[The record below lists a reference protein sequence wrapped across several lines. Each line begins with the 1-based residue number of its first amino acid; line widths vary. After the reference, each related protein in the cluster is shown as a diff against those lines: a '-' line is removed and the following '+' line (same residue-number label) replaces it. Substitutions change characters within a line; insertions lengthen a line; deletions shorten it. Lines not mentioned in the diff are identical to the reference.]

1 MTIRIEEPSDG
12 VRLLTI
18 DRPERRN
25 AIDLATYRALTAA
38 IDDADHD
45 PEVRCCVLTGAG
57 KVFTSGNDLADF
69 QQPQGP
75 GPSEA
80 VLFLRTLVGAG
91 KPLVAAVEGFA
102 VGVGATMLLH
112 FDLAFAGR
120 SAQFRLPFVDL
131 GLCPEGGSSYLLP
144 QVAGLKRAGELLMLS
159 EKFDAESAAEAGLIN
174 GVIDDGGALDAAL
187 ARARALAAAPA
198 ESVQLAKM
206 LLRQPHRE
214 AVLRAIDTE
223 AVHFTERLGRRMH
236 RPRSA
241 ASSPPNDRRSIVA
254 QRAGQAARPVRG
266 DQGLVRSPVAARCRV
281 TGERVCGA
289 EPAGVGGLSAG
300 I

>member
-57 KVFTSGNDLADF
+57 NVFTSGNDLADF
-69 QQPQGP
+69 QQPQRP
-75 GPSEA
+75 GAGEA
-80 VLFLRTLVGAG
+80 GLFLRTLVGAS

-112 FDLAFAGR
+112 FDLAFAGK
-120 SAQFRLPFVDL
+120 STQFRLPFVDL

-144 QVAGLKRAGELLMLS
+144 QVAGLKRASELLMLS
-159 EKFDAESAAEAGLIN
+159 EKFDAQTAAEAGLVN
-174 GVIDDGGALDAAL
+174 GVLDDGGALDTAL
-187 ARARALAAAPA
+187 DKARALAAAPP
-198 ESVQLAKM
+198 ESVRLAKM

-214 AVLRAIDTE
+214 AVLRVIDTE
-223 AVHFTERLGRRMH
+223 LTHFTERLG
-236 RPRSA
+236 STDA
-241 ASSPPNDRRSIVA
+241 
-254 QRAGQAARPVRG
+254 QAAFGRFF
-266 DQGLVRSPVAARCRV
+266 AAK
-281 TGERVCGA
+281 
-289 EPAGVGGLSAG
+289 
-300 I
+300 

>member
-1 MTIRIEEPSDG
+1 MTIRIEEPLDG

-25 AIDLATYRALTAA
+25 AIDLATYRELTAA
-38 IDDADHD
+38 VDDTDHD
-45 PEVRCCVLTGAG
+45 PDVRCCVLTGADN
-57 KVFTSGNDLADF
+57 VFTSGNDLADF

-80 VLFLRTLVGAG
+80 VLFLRTLVGVG

-120 SAQFRLPFVDL
+120 STQFRLPFVDL

-144 QVAGLKRAGELLMLS
+144 RVAGLKRASELLMLS
-159 EKFDAESAAEAGLIN
+159 EKFDAAGAAEAGLIN
-174 GVIDDGGALDAAL
+174 GVVDDGGALDIAL
-187 ARARALAAAPA
+187 ARARALAAAPP
-198 ESVQLAKM
+198 ESVHLAKM

-214 AVLRAIDTE
+214 AVLRVIDTE
-223 AVHFTERLGRRMH
+223 AAHFTERLG
-236 RPRSA
+236 SA
-241 ASSPPNDRRSIVA
+241 DA
-254 QRAGQAARPVRG
+254 QAAFSRFF
-266 DQGLVRSPVAARCRV
+266 AAK
-281 TGERVCGA
+281 
-289 EPAGVGGLSAG
+289 
-300 I
+300 

>member
-1 MTIRIEEPSDG
+1 VTIRIEEPSDG

-18 DRPERRN
+18 DRPKRRN
-25 AIDLATYRALTAA
+25 AIDFATYRALTAA

-45 PEVRCCVLTGAG
+45 PGVRCCVLAGAG
-57 KVFTSGNDLADF
+57 GVFTSGNDLADF
-69 QQPQGP
+69 QQPHVD

-80 VLFLRTLVGAG
+80 ILFLRTLVGAS

-120 SAQFRLPFVDL
+120 SARFRLPFVDL

-144 QVAGLKRAGELLMLS
+144 QVAGLRRASELLMLS
-159 EKFDAESAAEAGLIN
+159 EKFDAECAAEAGLIN
-174 GVIDDGGALDAAL
+174 GVVDDGSALNAAL

-223 AVHFTERLGRRMH
+223 AAHFTERLG
-236 RPRSA
+236 SA
-241 ASSPPNDRRSIVA
+241 DA
-254 QRAGQAARPVRG
+254 QAAFSRFF
-266 DQGLVRSPVAARCRV
+266 AAK
-281 TGERVCGA
+281 
-289 EPAGVGGLSAG
+289 
-300 I
+300 

>member
-1 MTIRIEEPSDG
+1 
-12 VRLLTI
+12 
-18 DRPERRN
+18 
-25 AIDLATYRALTAA
+25 
-38 IDDADHD
+38 
-45 PEVRCCVLTGAG
+45 
-57 KVFTSGNDLADF
+57 
-69 QQPQGP
+69 
-75 GPSEA
+75 
-80 VLFLRTLVGAG
+80 
-91 KPLVAAVEGFA
+91 
-102 VGVGATMLLH
+102 MLLH

-223 AVHFTERLGRRMH
+223 AVHFTERLG
-236 RPRSA
+236 SA
-241 ASSPPNDRRSIVA
+241 DA
-254 QRAGQAARPVRG
+254 QAAFSRFF
-266 DQGLVRSPVAARCRV
+266 AAK
-281 TGERVCGA
+281 
-289 EPAGVGGLSAG
+289 
-300 I
+300 

>member
-1 MTIRIEEPSDG
+1 VTIRIEEPSDG

-25 AIDLATYRALTAA
+25 AIDSVTYRELTAA
-38 IDDADHD
+38 IEDTNHD

-57 KVFTSGNDLADF
+57 NVFTSGNDLADF
-69 QQPQGP
+69 QQPHEA

-80 VLFLRTLVGAG
+80 VVYLRALVGAA
-91 KPLVAAVEGFA
+91 KPLVAAIEGFA
-102 VGVGATMLLH
+102 VGVGVTMLLH

-120 SAQFRLPFVDL
+120 STVFRLPFVDL

-144 QVAGLKRAGELLMLS
+144 QVAGLRRASELLMLS
-159 EKFDAESAAEAGLIN
+159 EKFDADGAAEAGLIN
-174 GVIDDGGALDAAL
+174 RVVDDGGALDIAL

-214 AVLRAIDTE
+214 AVLRAIDSE
-223 AVHFTERLGRRMH
+223 AAHFTERLG
-236 RPRSA
+236 SA
-241 ASSPPNDRRSIVA
+241 DAT
-254 QRAGQAARPVRG
+254 AAFSRFF
-266 DQGLVRSPVAARCRV
+266 A
-281 TGERVCGA
+281 ER
-289 EPAGVGGLSAG
+289 
-300 I
+300 

>member
-45 PEVRCCVLTGAG
+45 PEVRCCVLTGTG
-57 KVFTSGNDLADF
+57 NVFTSGNDLADF

-102 VGVGATMLLH
+102 IGVGATMLLH

-159 EKFDAESAAEAGLIN
+159 EKFDAEGAAEAGLLN
-174 GVIDDGGALDAAL
+174 GVVDDGGALDAAL
-187 ARARALAAAPA
+187 TRARALAAAPA

-214 AVLRAIDTE
+214 AVLRVIDTE
-223 AVHFTERLGRRMH
+223 AAHFTERLGSADAQTAFRRFF
-236 RPRSA
+236 A
-241 ASSPPNDRRSIVA
+241 AK
-254 QRAGQAARPVRG
+254 
-266 DQGLVRSPVAARCRV
+266 
-281 TGERVCGA
+281 
-289 EPAGVGGLSAG
+289 
-300 I
+300 

>member
-25 AIDLATYRALTAA
+25 AIDLATHRASTAP
-38 IDDADHD
+38 IDDADHHR
-45 PEVRCCVLTGAG
+45 EVRCCVVPGA
-57 KVFTSGNDLADF
+57 S
-69 QQPQGP
+69 
-75 GPSEA
+75 
-80 VLFLRTLVGAG
+80 

-120 SAQFRLPFVDL
+120 STQFRMPFVDL

-144 QVAGLKRAGELLMLS
+144 QIAGLRRASELLMLS
-159 EKFDAESAAEAGLIN
+159 EKFDAEGAAEAGLITAVVDE
-174 GVIDDGGALDAAL
+174 GAAL
-187 ARARALAAAPA
+187 TPALPRARAPAAAPA

-214 AVLRAIDTE
+214 AVVRAIDTE
-223 AVHFTERLGRRMH
+223 ALHFTERLG
-236 RPRSA
+236 SA
-241 ASSPPNDRRSIVA
+241 DAP
-254 QRAGQAARPVRG
+254 AAFSRFFSTR
-266 DQGLVRSPVAARCRV
+266 
-281 TGERVCGA
+281 
-289 EPAGVGGLSAG
+289 
-300 I
+300 

>member
-1 MTIRIEEPSDG
+1 MTIRIEEPCDG

-57 KVFTSGNDLADF
+57 NVFTSGNDLADF

-75 GPSEA
+75 GPREA

-102 VGVGATMLLH
+102 IGVGATMLLH

-159 EKFDAESAAEAGLIN
+159 EKFDAEGAAEAGLIN
-174 GVIDDGGALDAAL
+174 GVVDDGGALDAAL
-187 ARARALAAAPA
+187 ARACALAAAPA

-214 AVLRAIDTE
+214 AVLRVIDAE
-223 AVHFTERLGRRMH
+223 AVHFTERLG
-236 RPRSA
+236 SA
-241 ASSPPNDRRSIVA
+241 DA
-254 QRAGQAARPVRG
+254 QAAFSRFF
-266 DQGLVRSPVAARCRV
+266 AAK
-281 TGERVCGA
+281 
-289 EPAGVGGLSAG
+289 
-300 I
+300 

>member
-1 MTIRIEEPSDG
+1 VTIRIEEPCDG

-57 KVFTSGNDLADF
+57 NVFTSGNDLTDF
-69 QQPQGP
+69 QQPQP
-75 GPSEA
+75 TGPSEA
-80 VLFLRTLVGAG
+80 FAFLRTLVSAG

-102 VGVGATMLLH
+102 VGVGSTMLLH

-120 SAQFRLPFVDL
+120 STVFRLPFVDL

-144 QVAGLKRAGELLMLS
+144 QVAGLRRESELLMLS
-159 EKFDAESAAEAGLIN
+159 EKFGAEDAAEAGLIN
-174 GVIDDGGALDAAL
+174 GVVDDGAALDNAL

-198 ESVQLAKM
+198 ESVRLAEM

-214 AVLRAIDTE
+214 AVLGAIDTE
-223 AVHFTERLGRRMH
+223 AVHFTERLG
-236 RPRSA
+236 SA
-241 ASSPPNDRRSIVA
+241 DA
-254 QRAGQAARPVRG
+254 QAAFKRFF
-266 DQGLVRSPVAARCRV
+266 AAK
-281 TGERVCGA
+281 
-289 EPAGVGGLSAG
+289 
-300 I
+300 

>member
-1 MTIRIEEPSDG
+1 VTVLIAEPADG

-18 DRPERRN
+18 DRPQRRN

-45 PEVRCCVLTGAG
+45 PDVRCCVLTGVDN
-57 KVFTSGNDLADF
+57 VFTSGNDLADF
-69 QQPQGP
+69 QRPQGP

-80 VLFLRTLVGAG
+80 FLFLRTLVGAG

-144 QVAGLKRAGELLMLS
+144 QVAGLKRASELLMLS
-159 EKFDAESAAEAGLIN
+159 EIFDAQTAVGTGLIN
-174 GVIDDGGALDAAL
+174 GVVDDGSALDAAL
-187 ARARALAAAPA
+187 DRARALAAAPP
-198 ESVQLAKM
+198 ESVRLAKM

-214 AVLRAIDTE
+214 AILRVIDT
-223 AVHFTERLGRRMH
+223 AAAHFTERLG
-236 RPRSA
+236 SA
-241 ASSPPNDRRSIVA
+241 DA
-254 QRAGQAARPVRG
+254 QTAFGRFFAK
-266 DQGLVRSPVAARCRV
+266 
-281 TGERVCGA
+281 
-289 EPAGVGGLSAG
+289 
-300 I
+300 